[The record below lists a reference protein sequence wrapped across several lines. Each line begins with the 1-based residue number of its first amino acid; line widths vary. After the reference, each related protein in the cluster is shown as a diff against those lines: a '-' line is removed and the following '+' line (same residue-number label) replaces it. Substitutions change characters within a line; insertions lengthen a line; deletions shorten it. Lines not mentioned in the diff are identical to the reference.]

1 MTVQNQTR
9 IERYRERLA
18 QEPLSGVFVPL
29 AELLAADG
37 EVAQALAVLEDGLA
51 RRPAS
56 LPGRVVLGRTLLAAG
71 QGERG
76 RTVLSEVLAGD
87 ADNLVARR
95 ALADDCRERGDW
107 GGECAHL
114 EHLVRCEP
122 GEEAWPAALAEAR
135 SRAQAQAADAGVAE
149 AAGFA
154 TMTMV
159 DIYIAQGYHARA
171 AEALRRL
178 VSGDPGREDARRR
191 LAEVEAALAGAPDGP
206 SAEPDA
212 AQPGQ
217 PGPDRA
223 KVRDARKVQFTRWI
237 ERIQDEESAP

>member
-1 MTVQNQTR
+1 MTVQKQAR
-9 IERYRERLA
+9 IEHFRERLA
-18 QEPLSGVFVPL
+18 KEPLSGVYVPL
-29 AELLAADG
+29 AELLAESG
-37 EVAQALAVLEDGLA
+37 ELTQALMVLEDGLA

-56 LPGRVVLGRTLLAAG
+56 LSGRVVLGRTLLAAG
-71 QGERG
+71 QAERG
-76 RTVLSEVLAGD
+76 REVLGGVLAGD
-87 ADNLVARR
+87 PDNVVVRR
-95 ALADDCRERGDW
+95 LLADDCRERGDW

-122 GEEAWPAALAEAR
+122 GDETWPAALTEAR
-135 SRAQAQAADAGVAE
+135 SRVQAQNADVAE

-178 VSGDPGREDARRR
+178 LAGDPGRDDARRR
-191 LAEVEAALAGAPDGP
+191 LDEVDAALAASGGQTK
-206 SAEPDA
+206 AEPDGSSTA
-212 AQPGQ
+212 E
-217 PGPDRA
+217 PDQDRER
-223 KVRDARKVQFTRWI
+223 VRDARKVQFTRWI